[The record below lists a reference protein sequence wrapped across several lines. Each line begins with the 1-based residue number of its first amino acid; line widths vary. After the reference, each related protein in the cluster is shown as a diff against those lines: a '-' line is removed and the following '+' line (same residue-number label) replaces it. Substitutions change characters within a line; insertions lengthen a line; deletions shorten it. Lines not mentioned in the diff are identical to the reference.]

1 MNAIVWEPSPD
12 RIERANVTRLMR
24 RYGIASLA
32 ELRRRSMEDV
42 SWFWDAVVRDL
53 ELPLGPY
60 GAVFEAGDGIEWA
73 RWFSGARVNLA
84 AACVTAP
91 AAADPD
97 RPAVVGESEDGR
109 MRTLTRAE
117 LEGAV
122 AGLVGCLDELG
133 VGPGEAVGVFMPMI
147 PEAVVAA
154 YAVAALG
161 AIYVPIFSGFG
172 APAVAERLREVDA
185 RVVLTADGTVRRGR
199 RHEMKPVLDEALG
212 ACPAVEAM
220 VVAPN
225 LGGPTEPGPVR
236 EIPWP
241 RPAGGGLRTA
251 ATTAEDPFMVIFT
264 SGTSGRPKGV
274 IHVHGGFLVKVA
286 AEAAYQADLRPGDV
300 ALWPTDMGWIMG
312 PWMVIGAHALGATVV
327 LWEGA
332 PDHPAPDRLWR
343 SAERHGVT
351 VLGVSP
357 SLVRGLMRQGADGAD
372 ADLSSLLTVLS
383 GGEPWTPEAYE
394 WLRNVTGGSRPI
406 VNLSGGTEVGACFL
420 SCHPVEPIKAGSLGG
435 PALGM
440 DVDVVDA
447 AGESIRGCVGELVC
461 RQPWPGM
468 TRGLWRD
475 PERYLRAYWSTYPGL
490 WRHGDRALVDSDGH
504 WFLLGRSDDVLNVG
518 GKRLG
523 PAEVEAVLLSHPGV
537 SEAAAVGVPDA
548 ERGEA
553 IWCFCVPSAAGGAHP
568 GLAEELLGLA
578 AAELGAPFRPTG
590 VVFVE
595 ALPKT
600 RSAKIVR
607 RVVRAVA
614 AGETPGDLSGVE
626 NPEALE
632 ALGDAVRRAPMLRR

>member
-1 MNAIVWEPSPD
+1 MTDIAWEPSPD

-24 RYGIASLA
+24 RHGVASFA
-32 ELRRRSMEDV
+32 ELRRRSVEDV

-60 GAVFEAGDGIEWA
+60 EDVLDASDGIEWA
-73 RWFSGARVNLA
+73 RWFTGADVNLA

-97 RPAVVGESEDGR
+97 RVAVVGESEEGCTR
-109 MRTLTRAE
+109 KLTRAE
-117 LEGAV
+117 LEAAV
-122 AGLVGCLDELG
+122 AGLAGCLEELG
-133 VGPGEAVGVFMPMI
+133 VGPGQAVGVFMPMI
-147 PEAVVAA
+147 PEAVAAA

-199 RHEMKPVLDEALG
+199 PQRMKRVLDEALG
-212 ACPAVEAM
+212 ACPSVEAV
-220 VVAPN
+220 VVARN
-225 LGGPTEPGPVR
+225 LGDPVEPGLVR

-241 RPAGGGLRTA
+241 EPVSGGLVTA
-251 ATTAEDPFMVIFT
+251 ATSAEDPFMVIFT

-274 IHVHGGFLVKVA
+274 VHVHGGFLVKVA

-312 PWMVIGAHALGATVV
+312 PWLVIGAHALGATVV
-327 LWEGA
+327 LWDGA
-332 PDHPAPDRLWR
+332 ADHPTPDRLWR
-343 SAERHGVT
+343 SVESHGVT

-357 SLVRGLMRQGADGAD
+357 SLVRGLVRRGADGAG

-394 WLRNVTGGSRPI
+394 WLRRVTAGTRPI
-406 VNLSGGTEVGACFL
+406 LNLSGGTEVGACFL
-420 SCHPVEPIKAGSLGG
+420 SCHPVEPIKAGSVGG

-447 AGESIRGCVGELVC
+447 AGGSIRGRVGELVC

-475 PERYLRAYWSTYPGL
+475 PERYLRTYWSTYPGL
-490 WRHGDRALVDSDGH
+490 WRHGDWALVDSDGH

-523 PAEVEAVLLSHPGV
+523 PAEVEAVLLSHTGV

-548 ERGEA
+548 QRGEA

-568 GLAEELLGLA
+568 GLAEELRQLA
-578 AAELGAPFRPTG
+578 AVELGAPFRPRR

-595 ALPKT
+595 ELPRT

-607 RVVRAVA
+607 RLVRAVA
-614 AGETPGDLSGVE
+614 AGEAPGDLSGVE

-632 ALGDAVRRAPMLRR
+632 ALGEAVRRSIQKDE